1 MTLQELLQYLFPY
14 FHGMRKLKNY
24 ISLELIFPKNWE
36 FPNDIISKAQ
46 VEQNDKFNGEGYF
59 LVFVSQPNDE
69 FNNMIEVIA
78 ELINHNL
85 EREEKERLFKTKVSE
100 LKKLF
105 GSTKL
110 EQLKHL
116 EFNVYEET
124 DTDADPQLYGADDDE
139 GIEGDG
145 EGA

>member
-46 VEQNDKFNGEGYF
+46 VEQNDKFNGDGYF
-59 LVFVSQPNDE
+59 LVFVSQPNSE
-69 FNNMIEVIA
+69 FDNMIEVIA

-85 EREEKERLFKTKVSE
+85 EREEKERLLRAKVNE
-100 LKKLF
+100 LKEIFKHTSLTELKSLKINLETPEEDDLEDLLYDEQE
-105 GSTKL
+105 STI
-110 EQLKHL
+110 
-116 EFNVYEET
+116 
-124 DTDADPQLYGADDDE
+124 D
-139 GIEGDG
+139 
-145 EGA
+145 